1 MMEALLV
8 NPYEIDDVA
17 ETIHRALTMEKDE
30 CRLRMACLRRREKQR
45 DVTYWLRSFLK
56 VRRLSF

>member
-17 ETIHRALTMEKDE
+17 ETIHRALTMDKDE
-30 CRLRMACLRRREKQR
+30 RRIRMASLRRREKQH

-56 VRRLSF
+56 VWR